1 MQLDIYSVKLFNAVM
16 EYYMLRNAIKVGVI
30 PTKKL
35 LEVEEYTMAQRTIVE
50 YLLHNSPVIR
60 N

>member
-1 MQLDIYSVKLFNAVM
+1 MKLDAYSTKLFNAVM

-30 PTKKL
+30 PTQKL
-35 LEVEEYTMAQRTIVE
+35 LEVEEYTMAQRTIIE
-50 YLLHNSPVIR
+50 YLLNNSPVIR

>member
-1 MQLDIYSVKLFNAVM
+1 MKLDVYSTKLFNAVM

-30 PTKKL
+30 PTQKL

-50 YLLHNSPVIR
+50 YLLNNSPVIR